1 MIASKRLA
9 EKSILSRPQRFSAR
23 STTRKDIIHN
33 CGHNKRAC
41 SRNNSGYSFLTE
53 GYQPTARELLTY
65 TEFGYDIS
73 EFSHDSKENR
83 ILPVLD
89 ASVVL

>member
-9 EKSILSRPQRFSAR
+9 KNSILRSPQRFSGR
-23 STTRKDIIHN
+23 GTTRKVNFDRYDHSK
-33 CGHNKRAC
+33 GVG
-41 SRNNSGYSFLTE
+41 RNTRRNSFLTE
-53 GYQPTARELLTY
+53 GYQPTARELLTFN
-65 TEFGYDIS
+65 EFGYDRL
-73 EFSHDSKENR
+73 ECRQGFKEDR